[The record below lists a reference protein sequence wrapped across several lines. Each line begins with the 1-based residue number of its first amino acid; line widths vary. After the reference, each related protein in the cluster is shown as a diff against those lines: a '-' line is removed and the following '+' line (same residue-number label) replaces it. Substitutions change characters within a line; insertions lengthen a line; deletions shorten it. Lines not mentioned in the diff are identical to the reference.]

1 MASWHSNLGE
11 GANALVGANVVA
23 FGQDVSAA
31 AVARSDPLDAARP
44 SAVRRDGAT
53 ARVAVQVEGP
63 GSSIPISGV
72 H

>member
-23 FGQDVSAA
+23 FGQDVQQQ
-31 AVARSDPLDAARP
+31 RSLGPIHWMPLVLAQ
-44 SAVRRDGAT
+44 SGAT